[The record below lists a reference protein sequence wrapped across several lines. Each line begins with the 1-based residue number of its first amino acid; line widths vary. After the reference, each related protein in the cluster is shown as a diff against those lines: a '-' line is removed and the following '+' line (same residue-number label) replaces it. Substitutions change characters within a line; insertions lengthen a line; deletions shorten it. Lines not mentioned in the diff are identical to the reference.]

1 MSKTSYDAIVIGAGV
16 LGASV
21 AAHLAGGGYSV
32 LILEQGE
39 PACGASGGNL
49 GQISVS
55 DRWEPWHLKLTL
67 QSLAYYEKDLG
78 SQFDIGYERSG
89 GSVVLS
95 TPEQVEAARAIAQK
109 LHAQDVPCTLYTG
122 GDMALAEP
130 NLALSSVQA
139 VLHCPLEGKLNPM
152 ATTLALLSRAQGAGA
167 VLLRGAPVTGFTLE
181 GGHIARVHTPGGD
194 YEARWV
200 INCAGPRAAQ
210 VGALAGVDVPVCWHK
225 GTAFV
230 SQPVQRVIRG
240 PICGGGFLLGGEGGE
255 QPRRQ
260 IGFATVQTLDGTI
273 LIAQSTETCAVGDRS
288 VNMPS
293 LALVAQRFLSY
304 FPQLE
309 DLQIVRAWAAATTYT
324 PDGYPVFGLSSR
336 VDNLFTAAGFK
347 GAFTV
352 APAVGERVH
361 RALEGDMD
369 PGLAGFGPDRCAAGE
384 EKGLIS

>member
-1 MSKTSYDAIVIGAGV
+1 MNKTTYDAIVIGAGV

-21 AAHLAGGGYSV
+21 AASIAGAGYSV

-55 DRWEPWHLKLTL
+55 DRWEPWHLKLTM
-67 QSLAYYEKDLG
+67 QSLAYYEEVLSK
-78 SQFDIGYERSG
+78 QYDIGYLRSG

-95 TPEQVEAARAIAQK
+95 TQEQVETAKTIIAK
-109 LHAQDVPCTLYTG
+109 LRAQDIVCSLYTG
-122 GDMALAEP
+122 SDMALAEP
-130 NLALSSVQA
+130 NLSLSSA
-139 VLHCPLEGKLNPM
+139 RALLYCPMEGKLNPM
-152 ATTLALLSRAQGAGA
+152 ATTLALLSKALGAGA
-167 VLLRGAPVTGFTLE
+167 ELLRNTPVTGFSIQNGQITQ
-181 GGHIARVHTPGGD
+181 VHTPQGD
-194 YEARWV
+194 FSAGWV
-200 INCAGPRAAQ
+200 INCAGPRAARI
-210 VGALAGVDVPVCWHK
+210 GEMAGVRVPVCWHK

-230 SQPVQRVIRG
+230 SQPVQPIIRG
-240 PICGGGFLLGGEGGE
+240 PICGGGFIMGGEGGE
-255 QPRRQ
+255 QPKRQ

-273 LIAQSTETCAVGDRS
+273 LIAQSTEVSDVEDKS

-324 PDGYPVFGLSSR
+324 RDGYPAFGWSR
-336 VDNLFTAAGFK
+336 DVGNFFIAAGFK

-352 APAVGERVH
+352 APAVGTQVL
-361 RALEGDMD
+361 RALEGNMD
-369 PGLAGFGPDRCAAGE
+369 PSLAGFGPDR
-384 EKGLIS
+384 